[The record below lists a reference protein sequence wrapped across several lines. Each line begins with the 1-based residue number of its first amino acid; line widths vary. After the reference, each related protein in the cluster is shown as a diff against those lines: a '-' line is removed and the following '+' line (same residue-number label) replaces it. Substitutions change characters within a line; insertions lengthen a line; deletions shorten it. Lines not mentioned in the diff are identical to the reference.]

1 MKNDDRMKMV
11 AAGFLGGLAAGMV
24 VWGTQVHRSRRE
36 LFNPSPIRRLAAL
49 GFLAGRP
56 GVETT
61 RLLGDYVNWE
71 TRPVLRRRAESL
83 LRRMNAYLD

>member
-1 MKNDDRMKMV
+1 MKNDDRMRMV

-24 VWGTQVHRSRRE
+24 VWGTLVHHSRRE
-36 LFNPSPIRRLAAL
+36 LFSASPIRRLAAI
-49 GFLAGRP
+49 GYLAGRP

-61 RLLGDYVNWE
+61 RLLSDYVNWE
-71 TRPVLRRRAESL
+71 TRPALRRRAQSL